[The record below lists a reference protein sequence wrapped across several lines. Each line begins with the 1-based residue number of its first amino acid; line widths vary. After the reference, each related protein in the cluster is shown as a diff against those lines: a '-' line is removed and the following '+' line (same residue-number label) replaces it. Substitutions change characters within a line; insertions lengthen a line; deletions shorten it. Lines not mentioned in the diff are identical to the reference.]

1 MNKDRGLK
9 YTCLFGGGAI
19 RGLAFIGAIKALE
32 ELNIEPVKFGG
43 SSVGAIFASLYAFG
57 YTSNELKEKFIDINF
72 NLFKDIQFGFG
83 KAPALSKGN
92 VFLDWIR
99 ELLED
104 KFYQSVNPKI
114 ERKPIT
120 FKDLDKDLVII
131 TTDLK
136 DFTSQEFSRYTTPDY
151 EIASA
156 IRISCCMPGLMQP
169 VMYQDKFLVDGDLQK
184 SVPMWKLS
192 DTLLNSPER
201 ILEMRLEGSFRDV
214 DLSNGIDYANA
225 VYSCMTAVASE
236 QIRNEYG
243 ERDKFDYIILDTG
256 DVLLVN
262 FNIPLEIRENLI
274 SAAYNQTIDYFT
286 KFLPVKKKKILEN
299 YNIVHGHL
307 NRILHNIKIKNYQK
321 AKIDIGELFIN
332 LSELCSNM
340 DMADCKNIRMFKDKF
355 FESYSKPGIFGIVH
369 LKNNDIIKNN
379 LQDITDKFD
388 MKIEELTNYLNIYK

>member
-201 ILEMRLEGSFRDV
+201 ILEMRLEGSFNDV

-286 KFLPVKKKKILEN
+286 KFLPVKKKKILG
-299 YNIVHGHL
+299 NIT
-307 NRILHNIKIKNYQK
+307 Q
-321 AKIDIGELFIN
+321 
-332 LSELCSNM
+332 
-340 DMADCKNIRMFKDKF
+340 
-355 FESYSKPGIFGIVH
+355 
-369 LKNNDIIKNN
+369 LKYII
-379 LQDITDKFD
+379 
-388 MKIEELTNYLNIYK
+388 